1 MTRWKTFSLQRDF
14 SKASDSREGQF
25 KCEGMWAGK
34 GTGEVKR
41 GSGEWEETDAMVRK
55 RLLEIKH
62 FLQGN
67 LENRPL
73 ALASTTQVNQKFRFV
88 GVSS

>member
-1 MTRWKTFSLQRDF
+1 
-14 SKASDSREGQF
+14 
-25 KCEGMWAGK
+25 MWACGQEREQVK
-34 GTGEVKR
+34 LSGGE
-41 GSGEWEETDAMVRK
+41 GSGRKTDAMVRK

-67 LENRPL
+67 LEYQPL